1 MTSDGMWGAL
11 AGVRVLDLSQALAGP
26 YCAQMLADHGADVI
40 KVEPPSGDMGRQI
53 GGYRDDDSERAFG
66 ALFQNCNRNKRS
78 IVLDLKTPE
87 GKETLLA
94 LADQADVLVENF
106 RAGVMDRLGFSY
118 EVLSARNPKL
128 VYAAI
133 RGFGDPRS
141 GRSPYVD
148 RPAFDLV
155 AQAMGGIVSTTGADA
170 PVPIGAPWGD
180 TVPAI
185 MTAYGIALAL
195 LSVKTTGKGQFVDV
209 SMVDAIASLC
219 HELYQAHSYKNAVP
233 RPHSNRNRHLVPFGI
248 FKAADGWVAV
258 CAPHRPQWIE
268 LCRVMQRPDLVD
280 DARFATDAARR
291 ANAVEIEAIVEAF
304 TTLHTRKQL
313 DDMIDGSFPFGP
325 VFDAHDIMTDEHFRS
340 RDMWV
345 SLEQPGSGPVIVPG
359 VPVKLSQT
367 PGRVDRRAPRLG
379 EHTAAILAELRAGKK
394 IG

>member
-1 MTSDGMWGAL
+1 MISDRTWGAL

-40 KVEPPSGDMGRQI
+40 KVEPPGGDMGRQI
-53 GGYRDDDSERAFG
+53 GGYRENDTEKAFG

-78 IVLDLKTPE
+78 IVLDLKSAE
-87 GKETLLA
+87 GKAALLA
-94 LADQADVLVENF
+94 LADRADVLVENF

-155 AQAMGGIVSTTGADA
+155 AQAMGGVVSTTGTEA

-219 HELYQAHSYKNAVP
+219 HELFQSYSYKNVVP
-233 RPHSNRNRHLVPFGI
+233 QPQGVRNRHLVPFGV

-268 LCRVMQRPDLVD
+268 LCRVMKRPELVD
-280 DARFATDAARR
+280 DVRFATDGARR
-291 ANAVEIEAIVEAF
+291 SHAADIEAIVEAF
-304 TTLHTRKQL
+304 TAVHTRKQL
-313 DDMIDGSFPFGP
+313 DDMIAGSFPFGP

-340 RDMWV
+340 RDMRV
-345 SLEQPGSGPVIVPG
+345 SLEQPGTDPVIVPG
-359 VPVKLSQT
+359 VPVKLSET
-367 PGRVDRRAPRLG
+367 PGRGDRRAPLLG
-379 EHTAAILAELRAGKK
+379 EHTEAILAELRMERE
-394 IG
+394 